1 MSIEVANSAPPPEAL
16 AHLVHV
22 RLGEWLTRAGK
33 LSVRDLDRAIGAQQ
47 EMGSMLGRV
56 LVRLGLVS
64 EIQLAKPCDRLLAC
78 QLDNNEWTHI
88 EAGLKQRIKALNRF
102 IDDVYHDQTIFEAD
116 VIPRF
121 VLESCKAFRD
131 PCKGL
136 MPPRKVWCH
145 ITGTDL
151 IRGGDGTGPFLTGT
165 SS

>member
-64 EIQLAKPCDRLLAC
+64 EIDVARALSEQLRVPFVGTRGLPRLGAGDRRPAARVFTC
-78 QLDNNEWTHI
+78 
-88 EAGLKQRIKALNRF
+88 KQRA
-102 IDDVYHDQTIFEAD
+102 A
-116 VIPRF
+116 
-121 VLESCKAFRD
+121 AA
-131 PCKGL
+131 G
-136 MPPRKVWCH
+136 
-145 ITGTDL
+145 
-151 IRGGDGTGPFLTGT
+151 
-165 SS
+165 